1 MKRFL
6 IITICLILPLSMISA
21 AVETL
26 ETKDLTAELKW
37 DDIEYIN
44 VGFSSASPT
53 SMVSSPTPLSN
64 IVLQTNENDK
74 TGVSNPNQTIRAYW
88 QIFSFYSYSLSLQIN
103 DPMVGDASK
112 DRLDWYIYHS
122 GNNPSY
128 SGEISDY
135 PKSILIL
142 DKSEWRTESD
152 KIGCFGSYQFAI
164 KTGDYRG
171 KAADTYRGEI
181 IIEVKSQS

>member
-26 ETKDLTAELKW
+26 ETKNLTAELKW

>member
-6 IITICLILPLSMISA
+6 IILFLVLPLTMIA
-21 AVETL
+21 AEIL

-37 DDIEYIN
+37 DDIEYIY

-53 SMVSSPTPLSN
+53 SMASSPTPLSS

-74 TGVSNPNQTIRAYW
+74 TGISNPNQTIRAYW
-88 QIFSFYSYSLSLQIN
+88 QIFSYYSYSISLQIN
-103 DPMVGDASK
+103 DPMIGGASK
-112 DRLDWYIYHS
+112 DRLDWYIYQS
-122 GNNPSY
+122 GSNPSY
-128 SGEISDY
+128 NGEISDY
-135 PKSILIL
+135 PKSIQIL
-142 DKSEWRTESD
+142 DKSAWRTETD